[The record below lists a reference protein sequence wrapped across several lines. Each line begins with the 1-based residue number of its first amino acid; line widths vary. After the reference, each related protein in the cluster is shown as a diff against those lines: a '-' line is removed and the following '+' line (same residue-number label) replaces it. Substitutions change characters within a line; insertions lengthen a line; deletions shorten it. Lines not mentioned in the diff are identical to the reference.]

1 MRYQPRAMECVLIVL
16 FLVTLTTLPAM
27 GQASRSE
34 LLLKSDIVFLGT
46 VTDVGAAS
54 FAGVPASVR
63 TLVARVDAILEK
75 PAAVPLAQGDKVTV
89 EVKDPSLFRE
99 GVQAIFYGQGW
110 ILGEGLAVREVG
122 HELSPVKLEAGAVS
136 EKGKELGQIRKQL
149 SDAELRSRIQ
159 AADIVVVGR
168 VVDIQPATTQAQ
180 VAPPRRITEH
190 DPAWQEAIVQVD
202 SALKGAQPGQRIVV
216 RFPASQDVA
225 WINVPKLK
233 KDQEGTF
240 ILKKDQVSGTPKAML
255 AGTVVEAYTALQ
267 AQDVLPKEEAVRV
280 RTLMG
285 R

>member
-1 MRYQPRAMECVLIVL
+1 MRYQTRAMECVLIVL
-16 FLVTLTTLPAM
+16 FLVGLAPLPAM

-34 LLLKSDIVFLGT
+34 LLQKSDIVFSGT
-46 VTDVGAAS
+46 VTDVGTAS

-63 TLVARVDAILEK
+63 TVVVRVDAILEK

-122 HELSPVKLEAGAVS
+122 HELSPAKLEAGTAS
-136 EKGKELGQIRKQL
+136 EKGKELGQMRKQL

-159 AADIVVVGR
+159 AADMVVVGR
-168 VVDIQPATTQAQ
+168 VVNIQPATGQAQ
-180 VAPPRRITEH
+180 VAPRRITEH
-190 DPAWQEAIVQVD
+190 DPAWQEAIIRVD
-202 SALKGAQPGQRIVV
+202 SALKGAQAGQRIVV

-225 WINVPKLK
+225 WVNVPKLK

-255 AGTVVEAYTALQ
+255 AGIAVEAYTALQ
-267 AQDVLPKEEAVRV
+267 AQDVLPKEEAARV

>member
-16 FLVTLTTLPAM
+16 FLVGLTTLPAM

-34 LLLKSDIVFLGT
+34 LLQKSDIVFSGT
-46 VTDVGAAS
+46 VTDVGTAS
-54 FAGVPASVR
+54 FAGVPVSVR
-63 TLVARVDAILEK
+63 TLVVRVDAILEK

-136 EKGKELGQIRKQL
+136 EKGKELGEIRKQL

-159 AADIVVVGR
+159 AANVVVVGR
-168 VVDIQPATTQAQ
+168 VVDIQPATMQAQ
-180 VAPPRRITEH
+180 AAPRRITEH
-190 DPAWQEAIVQVD
+190 DPAWQEAIIQVD

-225 WINVPKLK
+225 WISAPKFK
-233 KDQEGTF
+233 KDQEGMF

-255 AGTVVEAYTALQ
+255 AGTQVEAYTALQ
-267 AQDVLPKEEAVRV
+267 AQDILPKEEAARV
-280 RTLMG
+280 RALIG